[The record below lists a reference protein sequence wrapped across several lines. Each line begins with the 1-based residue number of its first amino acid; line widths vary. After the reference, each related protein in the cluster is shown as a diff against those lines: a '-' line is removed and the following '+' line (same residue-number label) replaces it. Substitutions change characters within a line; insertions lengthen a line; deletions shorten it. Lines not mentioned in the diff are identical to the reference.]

1 MDKNR
6 VRTLLLSAAILALG
20 MVLLG
25 WMLRNGILRFK
36 ESERVVT
43 VKGLSEQEVKA
54 DRVIWPLTY
63 KVIGN
68 DLPELY
74 NSIEKTNATI
84 IAFLKKN
91 GIDEKEITVS
101 PSQLVDLK
109 ADRYGSYNPST
120 YHYGID
126 RSHRQCR
133 FGSQSDATTRRSAQT
148 RGRHWRRRL
157 PIPDRISLYRAQ
169 RHQAQNDR
177 RGDGQCPDY
186 GREIC
191 TRFEKQTGKDSYRL
205 SRAVL
210 HQ

>member
-1 MDKNR
+1 MDKNKINA
-6 VRTLLLSAAILALG
+6 TLFSAVILALG
-20 MVLLG
+20 LVLLG
-25 WMLRNGILRFK
+25 WMLRNGIIRFK

-101 PSQLVDLK
+101 PSQ
-109 ADRYGSYNPST
+109 
-120 YHYGID
+120 
-126 RSHRQCR
+126 
-133 FGSQSDATTRRSAQT
+133 
-148 RGRHWRRRL
+148 
-157 PIPDRISLYRAQ
+157 
-169 RHQAQNDR
+169 
-177 RGDGQCPDY
+177 
-186 GREIC
+186 
-191 TRFEKQTGKDSYRL
+191 
-205 SRAVL
+205 
-210 HQ
+210 